1 MKTSSTHYTS
11 KDGRKTLITE
21 MATPHMQN
29 AIRKAERDPQFIEG
43 LNPTITAMKAELAQR
58 EEAAE
63 ESK

>member
-11 KDGRKTLITE
+11 KDGRKILITE

-29 AIRKAERDPQFIEG
+29 AIRKAERDPQYING

-58 EEAAE
+58 V
-63 ESK
+63 SSMRKGI